1 MLKIFRFG
9 SRNETNFNYVELKP
23 YDKAFFEPK
32 EKLVKFGDVSASGR
46 FLKSINVDNL
56 SLYKIETNI
65 LGKKYIIKNEG
76 EDPQLTFKN
85 F

>member
-1 MLKIFRFG
+1 M
-9 SRNETNFNYVELKP
+9 
-23 YDKAFFEPK
+23 
-32 EKLVKFGDVSASGR
+32 KLGDVSASGR

-65 LGKKYIIKNEG
+65 LGKKFIIKNEG